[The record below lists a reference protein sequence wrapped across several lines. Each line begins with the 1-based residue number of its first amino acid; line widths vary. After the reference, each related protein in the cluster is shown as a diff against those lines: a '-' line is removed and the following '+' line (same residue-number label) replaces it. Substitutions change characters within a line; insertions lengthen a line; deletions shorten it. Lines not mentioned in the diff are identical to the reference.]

1 MPFNN
6 VQFMRGQNDP
16 LYGPNEGETSDVN
29 NRGDWRRDPREVR
42 AGEKEEIVRSARR
55 RRCRWGIRPG
65 RRSSG
70 VCNQR
75 RATGPCTRWASAP
88 PTEGTAAAVAI
99 PTTSCGPGGTAPG
112 RPSCTPKKRRGPK
125 EKTICEPRISDLKKL
140 YAAVENHSK
149 LMVPIVGLFSFIGFL
164 QKKTSSYLASWSRCR
179 SDVRQI
185 KFSWNWAGERPG
197 PQSSSR
203 FAGSHTLRKWG
214 LAEQQPSHESLK

>member
-1 MPFNN
+1 MHFNN

-99 PTTSCGPGGTAPG
+99 PTTSCEPAGTAPG
-112 RPSCTPKKRRGPK
+112 RPSCTPRKRRDPT
-125 EKTICEPRISDLKKL
+125 EKTTC
-140 YAAVENHSK
+140 
-149 LMVPIVGLFSFIGFL
+149 VPHFQKIQASIDTMTGTQIGYVQHYLDSRSFF
-164 QKKTSSYLASWSRCR
+164 TSEAW
-179 SDVRQI
+179 QI
-185 KFSWNWAGERPG
+185 KSSWYSPPNRPLQMASKFRG
-197 PQSSSR
+197 LHR
-203 FAGSHTLRKWG
+203 AMKWG
-214 LAEQQPSHESLK
+214 LKKIFINESSNIHQS